1 MVLDVDVPSGLIGGD
16 IDEGYGKVADAFRRN
31 FAERG
36 EVGAACC
43 VYRDGRKVVDLWG
56 GYRDGVRKLPW
67 NEDTMVCVMSTTK
80 GMASMA
86 LAVAHSRGLLDYDK
100 AVADYWP
107 EFAANGKGA
116 VTVRQLLSHQA
127 GLPVIDQALD
137 LETLA
142 DREALSAIIA
152 AQKPAWE
159 PGTRHGY
166 HGISLGWYEGE
177 LLRRVDPAGRSLGRF
192 FAEEVARPLGIDF
205 HIGLPADVDR
215 DRLAIFHSYKPAE
228 MLLHLGEFPARFVL
242 GFLNPRSLTGRTFGN
257 PRVLSL
263 MDNYNRP
270 EVQAL
275 ESPASNGIG
284 EARAIARA
292 YGSLATGG
300 HELGIAPETL
310 AALSESA
317 RPPSQ
322 GTRDLVLHVHSVF
335 SLGYVKPFP
344 RFRFGSRAGLAFG
357 TPGGGGSFGFADPD
371 GQIGFAYV
379 MNRAGFRLF
388 DDPREVALRDAMYQT
403 MGGPPQRPDR

>member
-344 RFRFGSRAGLAFG
+344 RFRFGGRAGLAFG

>member
-1 MVLDVDVPSGLIGGD
+1 MVIRMDVPARLIGGD
-16 IDEGYGKVADAFRRN
+16 VDRGYGQVADAFRRN
-31 FAERG
+31 FAAGR

-56 GYRDGVRKLPW
+56 GYRDGVRELPW
-67 NEDTMVCVMSTTK
+67 RADTMVCVMSTTK

-86 LAVAHSRGLLDYDK
+86 LAVAHSRGLFDYDQP
-100 AVADYWP
+100 VAAYWP
-107 EFAANGKGA
+107 AFAANGKET

-127 GLPVIDQALD
+127 GLAAIDQPLD
-137 LETLA
+137 LDILA
-142 DREALSAIIA
+142 DRDTLAAIIA
-152 AQKPAWE
+152 AQRPAWE

-192 FAEEVARPLGIDF
+192 FADEVAGPLGIDF
-205 HIGLPADVDR
+205 HIGLPPEMDR
-215 DRLAIFHSYKPAE
+215 DRLATFHSYKPAE

-242 GFLNPRSLTGRTFGN
+242 AFLNPRSLTGRTFGN
-257 PRVLSL
+257 PRMLSL

-292 YGSLATGG
+292 YGALATGG
-300 HELGIAPETL
+300 HELGITPDTL
-310 AALSESA
+310 TALSEPA
-317 RPPSQ
+317 RPPSE
-322 GTRDLVLHVHSVF
+322 GIRDLVLHVDSVF

-344 RFRFGSRAGLAFG
+344 RLRFGTRAGRAFG

-371 GQIGFAYV
+371 EGIGFAYV

-388 DDPREVALRDAMYQT
+388 DDPREVALRDALYRGL
-403 MGGPPQRPDR
+403 GGPPQRPDR